1 MTRVTLVLGTLAT
14 RLVAIAIVVPVQ
26 DMVGSIR
33 RLVLVRS
40 ASAFETKPRLG
51 LVAHPLLIGYLAP
64 SILASLYQP
73 WCCRPAE
80 SLVT

>member
-40 ASAFETKPRLG
+40 ASAFETKG
-51 LVAHPLLIGYLAP
+51 LSGN
-64 SILASLYQP
+64 
-73 WCCRPAE
+73 
-80 SLVT
+80 